1 MTIIILLLNTVH
13 FFQRRPR
20 TNGYTPPPGGR
31 SITLQQT
38 HMAFPPKPTHTQ
50 ITKLVFKTFPC
61 GCPFLTV
68 PLGGSKEINTS
79 PPTDRQ
85 MLPMDCS
92 EFVNPYHDPNDL
104 KKFFINREQL
114 MIDEVELGS
123 GNFGC
128 VKKGVFKTN
137 K

>member
-1 MTIIILLLNTVH
+1 
-13 FFQRRPR
+13 
-20 TNGYTPPPGGR
+20 
-31 SITLQQT
+31 
-38 HMAFPPKPTHTQ
+38 
-50 ITKLVFKTFPC
+50 
-61 GCPFLTV
+61 
-68 PLGGSKEINTS
+68 
-79 PPTDRQ
+79 

-104 KKFFINREQL
+104 KKFFINRDQL